1 MPSVC
6 KLVFSKPNKEKTK
19 KTKKII
25 ESSKTIA
32 IVGISRDEKSISNR
46 CGAYLKK
53 HGFVVIPVNPNA
65 ERILGMPSMKSLE
78 DIKEKVDIVNVF
90 RPKEE
95 AGQIATSA
103 AKINAKAIWL
113 QEGIISKIAEN
124 IAKKHNIFFIQ
135 NWCIYKEHKKLCR

>member
-1 MPSVC
+1 MGNTCSIC
-6 KLVFSKPNKEKTK
+6 FDKKDKTK
-19 KTKKII
+19 DIKIKELL

-32 IVGISRDEKSISNR
+32 IVGISRDEESTSNR

-53 HGFVVIPVNPNA
+53 HGFVVISVNPNA
-65 ERILGMPSMKSLE
+65 EKIIGLLSMTSLE
-78 DIKEKVDIVNVF
+78 GIKEKVDIVNVF

-113 QEGIISKIAEN
+113 QEGITSKKAEN
-124 IAKKHNIFFIQ
+124 IAKKNNIFFVQ
-135 NWCIYKEHKKLCR
+135 NRCIYKEHKKLCR